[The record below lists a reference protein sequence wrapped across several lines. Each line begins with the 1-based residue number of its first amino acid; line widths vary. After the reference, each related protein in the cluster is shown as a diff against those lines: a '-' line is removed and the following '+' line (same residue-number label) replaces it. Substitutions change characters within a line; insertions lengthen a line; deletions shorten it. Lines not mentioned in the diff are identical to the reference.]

1 MTGQEN
7 PDWTLGLDLDSQ
19 SCSCPAAASGCSCT
33 AAAPGGCSASP
44 APSYGTADG
53 GPTAGT
59 EYPRTADTQTQ
70 ATAGCSLDPE
80 EPVTEQNHGPNT
92 APHLPL
98 QGVRPGL
105 GLVQLALEPAC
116 ILHVLVFQRAEFV
129 LQDLLPLLQRLQAA
143 AEDLT
148 LLLGTAGTQSS
159 SSSSSSLS
167 STVRPSAKVRSYI
180 RNLLFY

>member
-70 ATAGCSLDPE
+70 RH
-80 EPVTEQNHGPNT
+80 VT
-92 APHLPL
+92 
-98 QGVRPGL
+98 GVW
-105 GLVQLALEPAC
+105 
-116 ILHVLVFQRAEFV
+116 IQRS
-129 LQDLLPLLQRLQAA
+129 R
-143 AEDLT
+143 
-148 LLLGTAGTQSS
+148 
-159 SSSSSSLS
+159 
-167 STVRPSAKVRSYI
+167 
-180 RNLLFY
+180 